1 MPTAGGDAPHAIGI
15 VSSLVAGVGIW
26 DFDLR
31 RGTLE
36 CDAGWYRIM
45 GRDPEQPVRSLAGF
59 RPLIHPEDVDRATE
73 VEQTAEE
80 LLASNRDY
88 SIIFRIIRPNGE
100 IRWVRSAASLI
111 QDADGKPVRAVGFV
125 LDITDSWRGELALR
139 HANRRLEEEKTSL
152 ARQSLEDPLT
162 GLANRRFL
170 DSELARLCVEANEHR
185 EPLSLAM
192 IDVDF
197 FKNYNDRYGHLAGDE
212 ALRCI
217 AEAIHSV
224 ARRSDIAARYGG
236 EEFVVGF
243 PGTAD
248 PEPIIERLAQAIAA
262 LDLRHEGSPFGRV
275 TISCGCAVFTPG
287 GSLCC
292 EDLLQ
297 ACDAALYEAKSLGR
311 NRHVIRS
318 MPAEG
323 T

>member
-73 VEQTAEE
+73 VEQTAGE

-88 SIIFRIIRPNGE
+88 SIIFRIIRPSGE

-224 ARRSDIAARYGG
+224 ARRSDIAARDGG

-243 PGTAD
+243 PARPIPSPSSSDWRRPSPRLICGTKVHPSA
-248 PEPIIERLAQAIAA
+248 
-262 LDLRHEGSPFGRV
+262 GSPSVAAARCSRRADRSAAR
-275 TISCGCAVFTPG
+275 T
-287 GSLCC
+287 CC
-292 EDLLQ
+292 
-297 ACDAALYEAKSLGR
+297 R
-311 NRHVIRS
+311 
-318 MPAEG
+318 PAMRRCTRRRAWGATG